1 MKLNVVVGG
10 SSTDG
15 TPDDA
20 QLCYRVLGVL
30 HTLWAPVPGAVK
42 DFIATPKRNGYT
54 GLHTVLLTRGCQTT
68 RPVEVVIHTHAMHM
82 LAEFGIA
89 ADAWVREEEDSWRA
103 QTGRLPRMEG
113 DGAGPGEANG
123 AANGHSMPR
132 SDGVNGAAVLN
143 IADAESMQA
152 VNGSAANGSAA
163 NGAAP
168 NGASANGANG
178 SSITNKLPTIGIF
191 VKNGVSLGALWEA
204 ASPLLASFTEPFNS
218 ADGQQARGQ
227 AAECEERDAAAV
239 LANKLGTSAIARR
252 VNWLQSIRTWQE
264 EFLCTVSATEFVN
277 VIQQD
282 LLSQTVFCFTPAGD
296 IRRLP
301 LGATVVDFAYHIHSE
316 VGNCMVSARVNN
328 RVVSVDH
335 ELRNADVVEIVQYA
349 PAKLREYNIRRHREW
364 LPLARTQAARHKLI
378 KFLKSCDGHHGLS
391 IDSASLAPTADTCC
405 VCRMALWTV
414 RPCRFV
420 GVCLTAV
427 AIHAGV
433 GAEPECKTAWITL
446 ECRDRSG
453 ILGDVATTI
462 ARHGGN
468 IDVRFLCLPCMCVRL
483 ECQPVWWWR
492 PSDVVFSYACVQEH
506 SGGNGTVS
514 SRLGYMAFKVSHS
527 VWSGAC
533 MHAGTCDASR
543 SKCATRCRLQ
553 RHQRHLQRSVRSCRE
568 SQQWTTFTLGSLQAR
583 HGRLKYELSSE
594 LED

>member
-1 MKLNVVVGG
+1 MVSDVVKLNVVVGA

-103 QTGRLPRMEG
+103 QTGRLPRMDV
-113 DGAGPGEANG
+113 DGPSPGEQSG
-123 AANGHSMPR
+123 AVNVHGLVR
-132 SDGVNGAAVLN
+132 GDGVNGAAVLSG
-143 IADAESMQA
+143 ADGDVAQT
-152 VNGSAANGSAA
+152 ANGSVINGGAA
-163 NGAAP
+163 NGAAS
-168 NGASANGANG
+168 NGASVNGAAANGANG
-178 SSITNKLPTIGIF
+178 ASITNKLPTTGFF

-204 ASPLLASFTEPFNS
+204 ASPLLASFTEPFSS
-218 ADGQQARGQ
+218 ADEEQARGQ
-227 AAECEERDAAAV
+227 AAKCEERDAAAV
-239 LANKLGTSAIARR
+239 LGNKLGTSAIARR

-328 RVVSVDH
+328 RVVTVDH

-364 LPLARTQAARHKLI
+364 LPLARTQAARHKLL

-391 IDSASLAPTADTCC
+391 IDS
-405 VCRMALWTV
+405 
-414 RPCRFV
+414 
-420 GVCLTAV
+420 VCLSPSTDACAV
-427 AIHAGV
+427 WRCEQCCQASAV
-433 GAEPECKTAWITL
+433 
-446 ECRDRSG
+446 
-453 ILGDVATTI
+453 V
-462 ARHGGN
+462 
-468 IDVRFLCLPCMCVRL
+468 CV
-483 ECQPVWWWR
+483 
-492 PSDVVFSYACVQEH
+492 
-506 SGGNGTVS
+506 
-514 SRLGYMAFKVSHS
+514 
-527 VWSGAC
+527 
-533 MHAGTCDASR
+533 
-543 SKCATRCRLQ
+543 
-553 RHQRHLQRSVRSCRE
+553 
-568 SQQWTTFTLGSLQAR
+568 
-583 HGRLKYELSSE
+583 
-594 LED
+594 